1 MNIVSKRL
9 KRPIVDAF
17 GMDHARQH
25 LVSNVFSNAFYT
37 VASIIVN
44 FFLTPFLIAHLGI
57 AAYGMIPLVTT
68 VTAYMAVFTT
78 ALDTSV
84 SRFLTIDLEKGN
96 HAVANQTFNA
106 AFWGILAILLVLC
119 LVTLL
124 IAALFPVL
132 FQVPAGTETDVR
144 WLLITVAF
152 GFFVSVVGGVFAVS
166 PFVFSQF
173 LWINGANTL
182 GLLIRVAVTVGLF
195 LLLPARLWYFGGGT
209 LIGAL
214 IPLAL
219 FIVMWRRLTPQLSIQ
234 LQAFDR
240 KRLFVLLGMGGWVI
254 VNTAGAML
262 LSRVDLIVVNAFFG
276 AALTGA
282 YGSVAQLSTLM
293 DSVVNAI
300 SSVLRPVMLIK
311 FSQGDIEGLKRV
323 SMISVKLLGFA
334 LALPAGLLCGFAKPV
349 LTLWLGPAFKELS
362 LLVIVL
368 VFHFSINYS
377 VRPLLYVQ
385 NAYNKVR
392 WPGIATFIAGILDL
406 ILAILIARWG
416 KWGYIGIAA
425 VGVLVWTLKN
435 TVYMPLYTAHI
446 MRCPWWTF
454 YPSLLPSLFCTA
466 FVGLTSYGLTL
477 VHSPE
482 HFLVLFG
489 DMLLISLLYGGLVW
503 RFGLKTEERSMVME
517 VTPLKFLNAQK

>member
-1 MNIVSKRL
+1 
-9 KRPIVDAF
+9 
-17 GMDHARQH
+17 
-25 LVSNVFSNAFYT
+25 
-37 VASIIVN
+37 
-44 FFLTPFLIAHLGI
+44 
-57 AAYGMIPLVTT
+57 
-68 VTAYMAVFTT
+68 
-78 ALDTSV
+78 
-84 SRFLTIDLEKGN
+84 
-96 HAVANQTFNA
+96 
-106 AFWGILAILLVLC
+106 
-119 LVTLL
+119 
-124 IAALFPVL
+124 
-132 FQVPAGTETDVR
+132 
-144 WLLITVAF
+144 
-152 GFFVSVVGGVFAVS
+152 
-166 PFVFSQF
+166 VFSQF

-234 LQAFDR
+234 FQAFDR

-349 LTLWLGPAFKELS
+349 LTLWLGPSFEGLS
-362 LLVIVL
+362 LLVIIL

-446 MRCPWWTF
+446 MHCPWWTF
-454 YPSLLPSLFCTA
+454 YPSLLPSLFYTA
-466 FVGLTSYGLTL
+466 FVGLTSFGLTL
-477 VHSPE
+477 LHSPE
-482 HFLVLFG
+482 HFLALLG

-503 RFGLKTEERSMVME
+503 RLGLKAEERSLVLE
-517 VTPLKFLNAQK
+517 VTPLKFLNTQK